1 MEEAMQQDRK
11 SGQSSKKPAKGRD
24 DTPPPERGSP
34 LDGGDQQSGEAE
46 KRIEKGDMKDPNPLA
61 PPVNTQAGS

>member
-1 MEEAMQQDRK
+1 MQQDRK
-11 SGQSSKKPAKGRD
+11 SGQSSDKPAEGRD

-34 LDGGDQQSGEAE
+34 LAGGDQESDEAE
-46 KRIEKGDMKDPNPLA
+46 KRIERGDVKDPNPLA

>member
-1 MEEAMQQDRK
+1 MQQDRK
-11 SGQSSKKPAKGRD
+11 SGQSSDKPAEGRD

-34 LDGGDQQSGEAE
+34 LDDGDQESGEAE
-46 KRIEKGDMKDPNPLA
+46 KRIEKDDVKDSNPLA